1 MWKDF
6 KKFVM
11 RGNVLNL
18 AVGVIIGGA
27 FNSIVSSL
35 VNDILNPIIGIIIGK
50 VDLTSLVIQIG
61 QTPIAIGNFLQSIIN
76 FLIMAFT
83 IFIIVKG
90 ISKLER
96 KKEEAPAAPASP
108 SKEEQL
114 LTEIRDLLKEKK

>member
-1 MWKDF
+1 MWKEF

-11 RGNVLNL
+11 RGNVLDL

-50 VDLTSLVIQIG
+50 VDLTSLVIQVG
-61 QTPIAIGNFLQSIIN
+61 ETPIGIGNFLQSIIN

-83 IFIIVKG
+83 IFIIVKS
-90 ISKLER
+90 INKLER
-96 KKEEAPAAPASP
+96 KKEEAPVAPAAP

-114 LTEIRDLLKEKK
+114 LTEIRDLLKDKN